1 MGAKGKAV
9 AMFGIA
15 TGAALLYAF
24 MRGVGLKHMAERI
37 SVQIVPNLAQIR
49 IDGQFIYLPV
59 EVKVDNR
66 SREVV
71 PLRVNSVKLKDG
83 NSEIADV
90 AASTGAKVYQLRGYS
105 STRVPMTVEIPML
118 GKLMFS
124 TITGVIGAAQKAIAA
139 GRAKGAK
146 NGFVELL
153 GDSKAQI
160 VAWVNRLSAVVSIEA
175 DSIALSVPLELGGGS
190 KEVNVTNG
198 KATVDGLGLAAR
210 TDRPIAPLADYVHL
224 IPPASLLKRTD
235 PEVLYGTTGETA
247 VLIRDLA
254 KKYKWHTTKLAKRL
268 RGKDLNETL
277 GNIYRFIYTHIAYEK
292 DSPTREEVRLPLR
305 TLYDQ
310 RGDCD
315 CYATLIASMLENL
328 GIKYKVRLAGYH
340 DRDYFQHVY
349 IVVPTRQ
356 NARGYYVVDPV
367 VEGYNNEEPYTM
379 IKDY

>member
-49 IDGQFIYLPV
+49 IDGQFLYLPI

-124 TITGVIGAAQKAIAA
+124 TITGIIGAAQKAIAA

-175 DSIALSVPLELGGGS
+175 DSIC
-190 KEVNVTNG
+190 
-198 KATVDGLGLAAR
+198 
-210 TDRPIAPLADYVHL
+210 
-224 IPPASLLKRTD
+224 LLYTS
-235 PEVLYGTTGETA
+235 PSP
-247 VLIRDLA
+247 RD
-254 KKYKWHTTKLAKRL
+254 
-268 RGKDLNETL
+268 
-277 GNIYRFIYTHIAYEK
+277 
-292 DSPTREEVRLPLR
+292 
-305 TLYDQ
+305 
-310 RGDCD
+310 
-315 CYATLIASMLENL
+315 
-328 GIKYKVRLAGYH
+328 
-340 DRDYFQHVY
+340 
-349 IVVPTRQ
+349 
-356 NARGYYVVDPV
+356 
-367 VEGYNNEEPYTM
+367 
-379 IKDY
+379 